1 VLNGGITFLLFCL
14 FIFLHDIFLNI
25 AVKNPPT
32 NAGDSGDTDLMPG

>member
-1 VLNGGITFLLFCL
+1 MVELLFCCSVYL
-14 FIFLHDIFLNI
+14 FFLHDIFLNI